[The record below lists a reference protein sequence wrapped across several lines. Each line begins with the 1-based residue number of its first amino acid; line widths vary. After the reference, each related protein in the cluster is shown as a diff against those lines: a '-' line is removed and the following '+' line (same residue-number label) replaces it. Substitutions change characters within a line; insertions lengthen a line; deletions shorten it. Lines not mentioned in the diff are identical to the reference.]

1 MPTDYLKFYTPDF
14 VFSLAFFIG
23 FIGFG
28 LFFSREFWPW
38 LRKHLD
44 KQAENNTTVRLAQLE
59 NVRKLTDLLEKL
71 QGEIVTIT
79 ELQRYILQK
88 IEGAKWPD

>member
-1 MPTDYLKFYTPDF
+1 MTDYMTFYNPDI

-28 LFFSREFWPW
+28 VWWSKDLWPW
-38 LRKHLD
+38 LKGYLD
-44 KQAENNTTVRLAQLE
+44 KAQSDSTSIRLAQLD
-59 NVRKLTDLLEKL
+59 NVKSLTEAVAKIGAEL
-71 QGEIVTIT
+71 VSIT

-88 IEGAKWPD
+88 IEGVKWQD

>member
-1 MPTDYLKFYTPDF
+1 MQDYLSFYTPDF

-28 LFFSREFWPW
+28 IFFSREFWPW
-38 LRKHLD
+38 FKSYLD
-44 KQAENNTTVRLAQLE
+44 RQLE
-59 NVRKLTDLLEKL
+59 NSTKIRMAQLDNVKRLTDLLEKL
-71 QGEIVTIT
+71 QAEVSAIT

-88 IEGAKWPD
+88 IEGAKWQD

>member
-1 MPTDYLKFYTPDF
+1 MENYLSFYTPDF

-28 LFFSREFWPW
+28 VWWSKDLWPW
-38 LRKHLD
+38 AKGYLD
-44 KQAENNTTVRLAQLE
+44 KAQSDSTSIRLAQLD
-59 NVRKLTDLLEKL
+59 NVKQLTEAISKISIEL
-71 QGEIVTIT
+71 TSMT

-88 IEGAKWPD
+88 IEGAKWQD